1 MMLPIAI
8 SVLQFAESRRDN
20 GPAPVTNFW
29 IVMVLSIASARNIGG
44 IGILIATPPNALMA
58 AFILE
63 NYGVE
68 ISFAQWMLVGFPLV
82 LIMLPIMYLLLSR
95 FIFPIRIKELPGG
108 REIILKH
115 IRNLGSMSRP
125 VFTVAIVFVFTSLLW

>member
-20 GPAPVTNFW
+20 GPAPVTNFE
-29 IVMVLSIASARNIGG
+29 IVLVLSIAYACNIGG
-44 IGILIATPPNALMA
+44 IGTLIGTPPNALMA

-68 ISFAQWMLVGFPLV
+68 ISFAQWMLVGVPLV

-108 REIILKH
+108 RERSEEHTSELQ
-115 IRNLGSMSRP
+115 SRGYL
-125 VFTVAIVFVFTSLLW
+125 VC